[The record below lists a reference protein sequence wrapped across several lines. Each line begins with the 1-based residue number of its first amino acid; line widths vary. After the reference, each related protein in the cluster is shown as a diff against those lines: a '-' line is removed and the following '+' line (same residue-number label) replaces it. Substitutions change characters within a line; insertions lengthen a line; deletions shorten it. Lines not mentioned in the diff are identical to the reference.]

1 MKKMKHLP
9 ANCHGCFDLTPP
21 NCHMQFENGSK
32 LEQTSTNLNK
42 HHQSHQPDPG
52 WMFRIG
58 INSHQKVSTETNET
72 TRPRA
77 SRAESLRDATGK
89 KKKSAQEW
97 QVRMNKMHP
106 KSAKKVWVKHPNSHD
121 LPSSPLS
128 RARLP
133 WPTLINQLHRC
144 QIVEAMASK
153 IRKETPI
160 GMASRE
166 TSARKLAKRSSKPL
180 TTRRVT
186 WCHGAFDGDKK
197 HEKTLSIWEN
207 DGKILE

>member
-1 MKKMKHLP
+1 MMKQYEKMKHLP

-42 HHQSHQPDPG
+42 HHQYHQPDPG

-89 KKKSAQEW
+89 KK
-97 QVRMNKMHP
+97 
-106 KSAKKVWVKHPNSHD
+106 
-121 LPSSPLS
+121 
-128 RARLP
+128 
-133 WPTLINQLHRC
+133 LH
-144 QIVEAMASK
+144 K
-153 IRKETPI
+153 N
-160 GMASRE
+160 G
-166 TSARKLAKRSSKPL
+166 KL
-180 TTRRVT
+180 
-186 WCHGAFDGDKK
+186 
-197 HEKTLSIWEN
+197 E
-207 DGKILE
+207 